1 MGRQPIRVGITGQG
15 GFMGSHLYNYFGT
28 KTEEIDRIAFQ
39 RSYFEDE
46 IELQNFVKSCDVIVH
61 IAAMN
66 RHENQ
71 QVIYD
76 TNINLVKK
84 LINACEVSSST
95 PRIIFSSSTQE
106 EKDNLYGKSKRDG
119 RKLLETWA
127 NKTKASVC
135 SLIIPNVFGPFG
147 RPNYN
152 SFIATF
158 CYKITNGEEPTI
170 IKDTI

>member
-1 MGRQPIRVGITGQG
+1 MGLWVVISTTI
-15 GFMGSHLYNYFGT
+15 FGT

-76 TNINLVKK
+76 TNIKPCKK
-84 LINACEVSSST
+84 
-95 PRIIFSSSTQE
+95 
-106 EKDNLYGKSKRDG
+106 
-119 RKLLETWA
+119 A
-127 NKTKASVC
+127 N
-135 SLIIPNVFGPFG
+135 
-147 RPNYN
+147 
-152 SFIATF
+152 
-158 CYKITNGEEPTI
+158 
-170 IKDTI
+170 